1 MHRKLISLILVI
13 ILIPAILLTSCKKS
27 AAPTVDISELQ
38 PEDEIVAMQ
47 EEAIENTEEADTE
60 ADPTESA
67 DSVEETGEPEQDT
80 ATEEADTSEELQTE
94 IVEETPEPTATPTP
108 EPVETPQ
115 PVTLTPGKHI
125 IQGGETLYRIAVTY
139 GTTVEALAQANSI
152 TNPSLI
158 HPGQELTIPL
168 GTTVGP
174 PSSPAPSTGGTIY
187 IVKQG
192 DNLFRIGLKYNY
204 DQYYLARYNGIE
216 NISMIYVGQE
226 IRIP

>member
-13 ILIPAILLTSCKKS
+13 ILIPAIFLTSCKKS
-27 AAPTVDISELQ
+27 AAPAVDISELQ

-67 DSVEETGEPEQDT
+67 DSEQDTGEPEQDT

-94 IVEETPEPTATPTP
+94 TVEETPEPTATPTP

-115 PVTLTPGKHI
+115 PVTLTPGKHT
-125 IQGGETLYRIAVTY
+125 IQVGETLYRIAVTY
-139 GTTVEALAQANSI
+139 GTTVEALSQANSI

-158 HPGQELTIPL
+158 HPGQELTIPS
-168 GTTVGP
+168 GTTDGS

-204 DQYYLARYNGIE
+204 DQYYLARYNGIA